1 MFIQH
6 QQNILEP
13 SSVDKIVT
21 SDFDLVI
28 IDQSNEQVRCTIYFE
43 YLHASFECAVLLTP
57 KSIQLNTVYPF
68 KGIVTNA
75 PHVSFANISDQKYLF
90 KDGTITKNGNQNII
104 WLMHDVIHLYNL
116 IRLPLKA
123 KSLIAIYREVFVIA
137 KDKDAAVEFGKIN
150 INEKLGIESAV
161 LLSAKLKLKH
171 KHLFS
176 DASSLLQSLQNLINQ
191 YCGYFSTPLIIVA

>member
-6 QQNILEP
+6 QQDIPGLSSLEN
-13 SSVDKIVT
+13 VVAN
-21 SDFDLVI
+21 DFDLVI
-28 IDQSNEQVRCTIYFE
+28 IDKSNEQFHGTIYFK
-43 YLHASFECAVLLTP
+43 YLNVSFECAVLLTQN
-57 KSIQLNTVYPF
+57 SIQLDSIYPF

-75 PHVSFANISDQKYLF
+75 QHVSFANISDQKYLL
-90 KDGTITKNGNQNII
+90 KDGTITKSGSQNIV

-116 IRLPLKA
+116 LRLPLKA

-137 KDKDAAVEFGKIN
+137 KDKDAAVEFGNMN
-150 INEKLGIESAV
+150 INNKLGIESAN

-176 DASSLLQSLQNLINQ
+176 DASALLQSVQNLINQ
-191 YCGYFSTPLIIVA
+191 HYSNFSTPLIMVA

>member
-6 QQNILEP
+6 QQDIPGLSSLEN
-13 SSVDKIVT
+13 VVAN
-21 SDFDLVI
+21 DFDLVI
-28 IDQSNEQVRCTIYFE
+28 IDKSNEQFHGTIYFK
-43 YLHASFECAVLLTP
+43 YLNVSFECAVLLTQN
-57 KSIQLNTVYPF
+57 SIQLDSIYPF

-75 PHVSFANISDQKYLF
+75 PHVSFANISDQKYLL
-90 KDGTITKNGNQNII
+90 KDGTITKSGSQNIV

-116 IRLPLKA
+116 LRLPLKA

-137 KDKDAAVEFGKIN
+137 KDKDAAVEFGNMN
-150 INEKLGIESAV
+150 INNKLGIESAN

-176 DASSLLQSLQNLINQ
+176 DASALLQSVQNLINQ
-191 YCGYFSTPLIIVA
+191 HYGNFSTPLIMVA

>member
-6 QQNILEP
+6 QQDIQGL
-13 SSVDKIVT
+13 SSLDNVVT

-28 IDQSNEQVRCTIYFE
+28 IDKSNEKVHCTIYFE
-43 YLHASFECAVLLTP
+43 YLHASFECAVLITP
-57 KSIQLNTVYPF
+57 NSIQLNTVYPF

-75 PHVSFANISDQKYLF
+75 PHVSFANIADQKYLLE
-90 KDGTITKNGNQNII
+90 DGTITKKGNQNIV

-116 IRLPLKA
+116 LRLPLKA

-137 KDKDAAVEFGKIN
+137 KDKYSLVDFGKIN
-150 INEKLGIESAV
+150 TTDKLGIESAD
-161 LLSAKLKLKH
+161 LFSAKLKLKH

-176 DASSLLQSLQNLINQ
+176 DASALLQSVQNLINQ
-191 YCGYFSTPLIIVA
+191 RCEIFSTPLIMVA